1 MNQIDPF
8 HAIDFKMTQQLENI
22 ERKVQQLA
30 EWLNDRRRENV
41 ELAKE
46 NKLLKAEQEAQ
57 QERIGELTQRLS
69 NTQRALAQQRGDETE
84 SSQRLREQIDQYI
97 IDIEQCIAW
106 LQNA

>member
-1 MNQIDPF
+1 MNQIDSF